1 MGKEITF
8 STTIVWLLPWLISS
22 ITCLCKSSISMR
34 MSPAISSMH
43 YIIGTKFL
51 WLTIRRANVF
61 PWIIKCFKIILIVS
75 IILHALFC
83 MFNVVAIC
91 WSFLELG
98 FVNTPTILRTCWFS
112 KDKFCTCARNCLFSV
127 CSCKI
132 FSCSFVTSNPH
143 PIFETFEV
151 M

>member
-34 MSPAISSMH
+34 MSPTISSMH
-43 YIIGTKFL
+43 YVIWKKFL
-51 WLTIRRANVF
+51 WLTRRRANVF
-61 PWIIKCFKIILIVS
+61 PWIIKCFKLILIVS
-75 IILHALFC
+75 ITLHVLF
-83 MFNVVAIC
+83 
-91 WSFLELG
+91 WFLMLLPYVEVFLSQA
-98 FVNTPTILRTCWFS
+98 FVNTPTIFRTCWFS

-132 FSCSFVTSNPH
+132 FSCSFVNSNPH

-151 M
+151 I